1 MRGFRLFILY
11 IELRNCKRLESLSE
25 LPQGLSKLDAEN
37 CERLNYLESSSS
49 TVIEGNIFEFIFTNC
64 SRLLETN
71 QILAYLLLKFQLY
84 TKRLYHHASLVF
96 IIWMEM
102 DWKQGSK
109 PREQGP
115 KAYDGIIL
123 SCIGPLNSWR
133 TFKISSS
140 CLPED
145 ATPEWFSH
153 QSWGSTVTCQQSSHW
168 ANNEFL
174 GFCLCAVI
182 ASDSFNFELQVKC
195 TYHMR
200 NEHGDSHDLYRY
212 LYDEFDERAHQLRKH
227 SYEI

>member
-1 MRGFRLFILY
+1 MNDNF
-11 IELRNCKRLESLSE
+11 
-25 LPQGLSKLDAEN
+25 LPLDLCQVLKCA
-37 CERLNYLESSSS
+37 
-49 TVIEGNIFEFIFTNC
+49 V
-64 SRLLETN
+64 RLLYEDGIHHFDLIMLGFSRFHHLDGDGLEARFQAKRARSQGIRWDYSVMHRTSKF
-71 QILAYLLLKFQLY
+71 LAYLQFL
-84 TKRLYHHASLVF
+84 
-96 IIWMEM
+96 
-102 DWKQGSK
+102 
-109 PREQGP
+109 P
-115 KAYDGIIL
+115 
-123 SCIGPLNSWR
+123 
-133 TFKISSS
+133 
-140 CLPED
+140 PED